1 MQGIYSLT
9 KLYKINL
16 TPWLAWLNCPP
27 MAGKPKQN
35 MVPHLCKCSKVDPAT
50 RARALATKA
59 EGTDDPQP
67 AQHQQIRRLSHAA
80 SWSHPLHSGAALSSA
95 LLLPGPPLF
104 SPMISPLLS
113 PLLLARSLS
122 PLCTEPPSKR
132 KRTSSVF
139 EDSPIAGRSIP
150 PWTATMQSEFAE
162 DLCKLLIAIRASW
175 NSANNPQM
183 RLFFHK
189 WLPGSV
195 VPDRRTLS
203 GPILDREVQKVEDKL
218 KEKLRGRLAT
228 FMTDR
233 WKNKAKQSI
242 VASMVSI
249 SSEVSHGPIN
259 PTHNMLI
266 GINSSLI

>member
-1 MQGIYSLT
+1 
-9 KLYKINL
+9 
-16 TPWLAWLNCPP
+16 
-27 MAGKPKQN
+27 MAGKLKQN

-50 RARALATKA
+50 RACALAAKA

-67 AQHQQIRRLSHAA
+67 AQHQQIHHLSHAA
-80 SWSHPLHSGAALSSA
+80 SWSHPLHSGAASSLA

-104 SPMISPLLS
+104 SPMISQLLS

-122 PLCTEPPSKR
+122 PLCMELPSKC
-132 KRTSSVF
+132 KCTSSVF
-139 EDSPIAGRSIP
+139 EDSPISGRFIP

-162 DLCKLLIAIRASW
+162 DLCKLLITIHALW

-183 RLFFHK
+183 HLFFHK

-195 VPDRRTLS
+195 IPRPDQQTLS
-203 GPILDREVQKVEDKL
+203 GPILDHEVQKVEDKL
-218 KEKLRGRLAT
+218 KEKLQGRLAT
-228 FMTDR
+228 FTTDR
-233 WKNKAKQSI
+233 WKNKVKQSI

-259 PTHNMLI
+259 ATHNMLI